1 MEIDVKVLK
10 ERFLILFGEYSLEY
24 AKFLEFESIDLKLK
38 HSYQE
43 AIKLNESSIQ
53 IVKNISGEGS
63 IQIVRSYKR
72 MANLYKKLNDK

>member
-43 AIKLNESSIQ
+43 AIKLNESSI
-53 IVKNISGEGS
+53 
-63 IQIVRSYKR
+63 
-72 MANLYKKLNDK
+72 